1 VIAPLAGACWYFR
14 NLIGWVTLHQM
25 QEALEGVQTTV
36 VQTIERVKAQLLERI
51 GVIVAQGEE
60 VKAEVRKQTEEMGRL
75 HQEVEAVHASV
86 GKLERRL
93 DDMEVDVTR
102 SARGVELLVEFVQ
115 SANPPGSP
123 AGTLPD
129 RMQSFTGRP
138 LEDKRSDA
146 TALAPANPPLP
157 ATWSGGRI
165 SPTTGFVSSVLSGR
179 IAQ

>member
-1 VIAPLAGACWYFR
+1 
-14 NLIGWVTLHQM
+14 M

-36 VQTIERVKAQLLERI
+36 VQTIERVKAQLLERL
-51 GVIVAQGEE
+51 GVVEAQGEE

-75 HQEVEAVHASV
+75 HQEVEAVHECV

-115 SANPPGSP
+115 QANPPGSP
-123 AGTLPD
+123 GAGTLPD
-129 RMQSFTGRP
+129 RMQSFTGRT

-146 TALAPANPPLP
+146 AALAPSPPLP
-157 ATWSGGRI
+157 ATWSGGRT